1 MIAIVCIDDQ
11 AGLMFNHRRQSKD
24 RILLEKVLLITKGNR
39 LFVSPYTAKQFSAE
53 EQKKFFVA
61 EACFTQAGPG
71 DYCFAE
77 DLPVNISDSNLESI
91 VVFRWNRIY
100 PADTFFDLS
109 ALETNWN
116 KCLIEDFAGNS
127 HKKIT
132 MEVYTR

>member
-61 EACFTQAGPG
+61 VAG
-71 DYCFAE
+71 
-77 DLPVNISDSNLESI
+77 
-91 VVFRWNRIY
+91 R
-100 PADTFFDLS
+100 
-109 ALETNWN
+109 
-116 KCLIEDFAGNS
+116 
-127 HKKIT
+127 
-132 MEVYTR
+132 